1 MSLKHKSILV
11 NNYGFF
17 YLFQHMDKGVADLEM
32 NSSIKLQRIKKSHK
46 NCPVLSIKCAK
57 HNYEL
62 VSGIKSKLLHGHF

>member
-1 MSLKHKSILV
+1 
-11 NNYGFF
+11 
-17 YLFQHMDKGVADLEM
+17 MDKGVADLEM